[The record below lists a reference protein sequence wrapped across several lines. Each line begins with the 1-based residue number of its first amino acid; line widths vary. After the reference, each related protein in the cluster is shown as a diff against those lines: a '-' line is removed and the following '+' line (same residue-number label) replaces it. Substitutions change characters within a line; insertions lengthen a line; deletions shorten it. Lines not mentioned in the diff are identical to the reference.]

1 MVIIGQFLSDFC
13 QILLNFFF
21 VNSGKFLS
29 NSFKFVG
36 YYANLSKFFQGIW
49 ASRHLGVATAV
60 TLVIT
65 CAVDIGHRLA
75 VIVHR
80 PLDIVDIVDTRH
92 RPIVIVVGRFAGGS
106 GCFRQGFTGIP
117 GKNAIS

>member
-13 QILLNFFF
+13 QILLNFL

-49 ASRHLGVATAV
+49 ASRHLGAATAV

-65 CAVDIGHRLA
+65 RAVDIGHRLT

-80 PLDIVDIVDTRH
+80 PN
-92 RPIVIVVGRFAGGS
+92 VIVVGRFAGES
-106 GCFRQGFTGIP
+106 GCFQQGFTVIP
-117 GKNAIS
+117 GKCI

>member
-13 QILLNFFF
+13 QILLNFL

-36 YYANLSKFFQGIW
+36 YYANFSKFFQGIW
-49 ASRHLGVATAV
+49 ASRHLGAATAV

-80 PLDIVDIVDTRH
+80 PLDIVDIVDIEH
-92 RPIVIVVGRFAGGS
+92 RPNVIVAGRFAGGS
-106 GCFRQGFTGIP
+106 GCFQQGFTVIP
-117 GKNAIS
+117 GKNAFN